1 MSTVLVTGGSGV
13 LGGHVVRLLRERGDE
28 VRVLSRRPG
37 GGTHVGDLARGTGV
51 ADALEGVDR
60 VVHAA
65 TDSPT
70 GRSDLR
76 QTENLLFAARSVAHL
91 LYVSIVGIDRMPYGY
106 YAHKLACE
114 QAIEG
119 GTAPDTILRATQFH
133 ELLERGLRAVGRL
146 PLAPLPLDWQVQP
159 VAAAEVAQRV
169 ADLVTGEPA
178 GHTDDFAGPEVLDLR
193 RVVETWRA
201 RHHRPRAVVRI
212 PVPGRLSAA
221 LRRGANTAPGRAD
234 GRQTWGQFVHAQ
246 TNHTPQGAGR

>member
-1 MSTVLVTGGSGV
+1 M
-13 LGGHVVRLLRERGDE
+13 RLLRERGDE

-37 GGTHVGDLARGTGV
+37 RGTHVGDLARGTGV

-70 GRSDLR
+70 GRADLR

-119 GTAPDTILRATQFH
+119 GTAPYTILRATQFY

-169 ADLVTGEPA
+169 ADLVVGEPV
-178 GHTDDFAGPEVLDLR
+178 GHADDFAGPEVLDLR
-193 RVVETWRA
+193 RVRRDVA
-201 RHHRPRAVVRI
+201 RPASPAAGRRGI
-212 PVPGRLSAA
+212 PVPGRLSAV